1 MIQLNKKNIR
11 LLEGDFKPASGYV
24 GNKKAGGWET
34 ASASGQELEIE
45 DTYNSTYDEMKVYGK
60 SEQKADWSQ
69 AEGETSQAVTEQGEN
84 LLDLERL
91 EGTLGG
97 LGGVEITYLENGYHL
112 EFSPNYSNRYAWQ
125 KNINPIR
132 VEPNTDYT
140 IVVEFKSL
148 TNADEGI
155 LGLCENYQGSGNV
168 LYHVSVICDSNG
180 RYFKQFNSGE
190 FEMLYLIMSVRN
202 YSVENQTIQEYTNI
216 QLLKGTYT
224 EETLPDY
231 EPFVP
236 DSPSPEYPSE
246 MTSIIPAG
254 SYQIPTENGIYEVTL
269 TEDLYG
275 IDDTY
280 RNMIRFDSV
289 SGTGYLEQ
297 NTMKYHL
304 KDTPT
309 SSFNVLTDNALHFAQ
324 KVDIDKAKIQANELK
339 CSHFKFV
346 SDSYYNGDN
355 IRLYTITDAPQVLFF
370 DILKEHLDITDFSDR
385 TECVNSVTRWIN
397 ENDPVCILPR
407 TTPVKTP
414 LTFTKV
420 ESSTAPVLPWT
431 AYGENLFDLES
442 LEGTLGGGNGAKAI
456 DLKNGFRLE
465 VISDQGNRY
474 AWQNNIN
481 PIRLEP
487 NTDYTVI
494 FDFQNLTVPNT
505 GLFGLCKTYRD
516 SGQNAIYHVRIT
528 CGSNGRYF
536 KQFNSGEYKMLYLI
550 MSVQNSATEDRAIQE
565 YTNIQLLK
573 GSYTEETLPDYESFD
588 STPPESLAVSPDYPR
603 QIYSLTDVTVTS
615 RGRNLFDAEDWYT
628 FLRSYT
634 TTFVSKATLDG
645 YECIKYQPNGTYDK
659 PYMQGQFKPN
669 TQYTIKYKA
678 RQDAVHEG
686 NSSGFWIFYT
696 DGSSTLSFV
705 ENTTEWKEYVVTTV
719 AGKTVDYLAMTYNYG
734 YPIYIVESSIQL
746 VEGAY
751 TSETI
756 PVCDRY
762 RCTSV
767 EIPVLSRAIEISE
780 ELYGDLPQ
788 GHGRYQE
795 NGKYYVCDYVQ
806 IENGSVKYVK
816 CITEEILDGTVSFGD
831 SGGSRFFSGGFAETF
846 DNDNLVHC
854 ISTHLPGITHSQ
866 AFYNQAAGVSK
877 MDGVISIAKQGIF
890 ADMTAD
896 EFNAWLVQQNNL
908 GMPMTVY
915 SVLETPTQTDY
926 TSQDWG
932 EDMLSLRTAP
942 YYTEL
947 FTDKETGGID
957 ITYKTFGGE

>member
-69 AEGETSQAVTEQGEN
+69 AEGETSQAVTQQGEN
-84 LLDLERL
+84 LWDFKKWAE
-91 EGTLGG
+91 E
-97 LGGVEITYLENGYHL
+97 
-112 EFSPNYSNRYAWQ
+112 YAEATV
-125 KNINPIR
+125 NS
-132 VEPNTDYT
+132 
-140 IVVEFKSL
+140 VVEFDGRTCLKIIGGTASYPL
-148 TNADEGI
+148 VTFPEYVNHFKFDAYSAGYERSFFTVKKDGTDVYYVDPLAQNEWFSYHGTETFNQIQIYAANNADTPI
-155 LGLCENYQGSGNV
+155 YIDLDSV
-168 LYHVSVICDSNG
+168 VVSVEDI
-180 RYFKQFNSGE
+180 
-190 FEMLYLIMSVRN
+190 
-202 YSVENQTIQEYTNI
+202 
-216 QLLKGTYT
+216 
-224 EETLPDY
+224 PY

-269 TEDLYG
+269 EEPLRG
-275 IDDTY
+275 LGEY
-280 RNMIRFDSV
+280 RDKLCFDSV
-289 SGTGYLEQ
+289 SGKGYLERAIGVKTDLRVTALYYGI
-297 NTMKYHL
+297 NRNEKCAVFYSSETTGRMPG
-304 KDTPT
+304 DTPYLCSHFEQNDKIFNDTNYIEGIWLHT
-309 SSFNVLTDNALHFAQ
+309 SSLYPNAVYVKLRKERLDLTDNTT
-324 KVDIDKAKIQANELK
+324 VINSANTFLATLPTEL
-339 CSHFKFV
+339 
-346 SDSYYNGDN
+346 
-355 IRLYTITDAPQVLFF
+355 LYVL
-370 DILKEHLDITDFSDR
+370 E
-385 TECVNSVTRWIN
+385 V
-397 ENDPVCILPR
+397 PVR
-407 TTPVKTP
+407 SS

-420 ESSTAPVLPWT
+420 ENSTAPVLPWT

-442 LEGTLGGGNGAKAI
+442 LEGKLNVVSGAK
-456 DLKNGFRLE
+456 LTYLENGYRIE
-465 VISDQGNRY
+465 NQTDTVAVQRY
-474 AWQNNIN
+474 AMQTNAN
-481 PIRLEP
+481 PIQLEP
-487 NTDYTVI
+487 NTDYTLS
-494 FDFQNLTVPNT
+494 FDFKVLEGENWGRLALCRNYFGAGNVNFLVYTVCNVS
-505 GLFGLCKTYRD
+505 R
-516 SGQNAIYHVRIT
+516 
-528 CGSNGRYF
+528 RYSVV
-536 KQFNSGEYKMLYLI
+536 FNSGETTAAYLYFSL
-550 MSVQNSATEDRAIQE
+550 NNTETAAPIKKE
-565 YTNIQLLK
+565 YTNITLTK
-573 GSYTEETLPDYESFD
+573 GLGVS
-588 STPPESLAVSPDYPR
+588 PPESLAVSPDYPR
-603 QIYSLTDVTVTS
+603 QIYDLTDVTVTS

-634 TTFVSKATLDG
+634 TTFVSKVTLDG
-645 YECIKYQPNGTYDK
+645 YECIKYQPNGTHDK

-669 TQYTIKYKA
+669 TQYTIKYKG
-678 RQDAVHEG
+678 RQDAVHEDT
-686 NSSGFWIFYT
+686 SSGFMFWYT
-696 DGSSTLSFV
+696 DGTSMKIYV
-705 ENTTEWKEYVVTTV
+705 ENTTEWKEYIATSAV
-719 AGKTVDYLAMTYNYG
+719 GKTLDRIQMGYNYG
-734 YPIYIVESSIQL
+734 YPIYIVENSIQL

-751 TSETI
+751 TADTI

-846 DNDNLVHC
+846 EKDYLVYC
-854 ISTHLPGITHSQ
+854 ASTHLPGITHSQ
-866 AFYNQAAGVSK
+866 AYYNQAAGVSK

-915 SVLETPTQTDY
+915 SVLQTPTQTDY

-957 ITYKTFGGE
+957 ITYKTFNGGE

>member
-24 GNKKAGGWET
+24 GDKKAGGWET
-34 ASASGQELEIE
+34 DTASGQGLEIE

-91 EGTLGG
+91 EGNLF
-97 LGGVEITYLENGYHL
+97 TYQSELTSLENGYI
-112 EFSPNYSNRYAWQ
+112 FKAVSGTANQYAWQ
-125 KNINPIR
+125 TNANPIKLDLD
-132 VEPNTDYT
+132 TDYT
-140 IVVEFKSL
+140 LSFDFEILQGTSEYIGV
-148 TNADEGI
+148 GI
-155 LGLCENYQGSGNV
+155 AKNYSGSGSIDYLARV
-168 LYHVSVICDSNG
+168 YCSSNKTY
-180 RYFKQFNSGE
+180 YFNFNSGE
-190 FEMLYLIMSVRN
+190 YKNVYLYFIVNADTTTGIFEEKI
-202 YSVENQTIQEYTNI
+202 TNI

-246 MTSIIPAG
+246 MTSVIPAG

-289 SGTGYLEQ
+289 SGKGYLEI
-297 NTMKYHL
+297 NTSKTML
-304 KDTPT
+304 
-309 SSFNVLTDNALHFAQ
+309 SSSDNWGKSSVTGWNVYYNL
-324 KVDIDKAKIQANELK
+324 KIQTDVLKPANNDTSIRVMSDKLKSYSGGYNGLYQWNNSVAVSSDGAIGIKIDDTVTTLDELK
-339 CSHFKFV
+339 ALLDTC
-346 SDSYYNGDN
+346 GG
-355 IRLYTITDAPQVLFF
+355 IEMLYPLLTP
-370 DILKEHLDITDFSDR
+370 LKTS
-385 TECVNSVTRWIN
+385 
-397 ENDPVCILPR
+397 
-407 TTPVKTP
+407 

-536 KQFNSGEYKMLYLI
+536 KQFNSGEYELLYLV

-588 STPPESLAVSPDYPR
+588 STPPESLSLSPYYPR

-615 RGRNLFDAEDWYT
+615 RGRNLFNAEDWYT

-645 YECIKYQPNGTYDK
+645 YECIKYHPEGTYDK
-659 PYMQGQFKPN
+659 PYMRGQFKPN
-669 TQYTIKYKA
+669 TQYTIKFKG

-686 NSSGFWIFYT
+686 NSSGFMFQYT
-696 DGSSTLSFV
+696 DGTSMSLYV
-705 ENTTEWKEYVVTTV
+705 DNTTEWKEYIATSA
-719 AGKTVDYLAMTYNYG
+719 AGKTIDYIKMGYNYG
-734 YPIYIVESSIQL
+734 YPIYIVENSIQL
-746 VEGAY
+746 VEEAY
-751 TSETI
+751 TAETI

-762 RCTSV
+762 RCTSA
-767 EIPVLSRAIEISE
+767 EIPLALSSVPQGDGEINDVVQSDTSVKHTRNISE
-780 ELYGDLPQ
+780 KVFTGAEEVVWTSAVDTATGKIDFSVLASGIMTEQEFQLVCSHFEYAESQNLKIPCIYRFQNNQYLYFRMLASDL
-788 GHGRYQE
+788 E
-795 NGKYYVCDYVQ
+795 
-806 IENGSVKYVK
+806 
-816 CITEEILDGTVSFGD
+816 ITEAD
-831 SGGSRFFSGGFAETF
+831 
-846 DNDNLVHC
+846 DNSAKKTK
-854 ISTHLPGITHSQ
+854 IK
-866 AFYNQAAGVSK
+866 AWF
-877 MDGVISIAKQGIF
+877 AKQN
-890 ADMTAD
+890 
-896 EFNAWLVQQNNL
+896 EL
-908 GMPMTVY
+908 GMPVTVLY
-915 SVLETPTQTDY
+915 ALETPTQTDY
-926 TSQDWG
+926 SSQDWG

-957 ITYKTFGGE
+957 ITYKTFNGGE